1 MRKRALLSLALALTV
16 AAPMAFAQDAT
27 EPGAAPDKPRAEGRM
42 KRRGHKPGGKAHK
55 HYNLKAI
62 QKIPSLSAD
71 QKAELEKIQS
81 ELDTSTGPLRE
92 QLKAARADWKQRRKA
107 APPAAEGAEG
117 GDKGPDLEARK
128 AEKEKFRGIMEQI
141 HSRRKAAYDKS
152 IALLKDDQKAEL
164 DSVMAKMKE
173 EHKNRRMNG
182 KGEGKR
188 GPKGGKH
195 MRKGK
200 GKRGGGNNLE
210 SVSNEAAPP
219 ADTAGGDAN

>member
-1 MRKRALLSLALALTV
+1 MRKRALLSLALALIV
-16 AAPMAFAQDAT
+16 AAPMAFAHDAT

-42 KRRGHKPGGKAHK
+42 KCRGHKPGGKAHK

-71 QKAELEKIQS
+71 QKAELDKIQS
-81 ELDTSTGPLRE
+81 ELETSTGPLRE
-92 QLKAARADWKQRRKA
+92 QLKAARGDWKQRRKA
-107 APPAAEGAEG
+107 APPAAEGAEA
-117 GDKGPDLEARK
+117 GDKGADLEARK

-141 HSRRKAAYDKS
+141 HAKRKAAYDKS

-164 DSVMAKMKE
+164 DNVMAKMKE

-182 KGEGKR
+182 NPDGKR
-188 GPKGGKH
+188 GPKGGKLL
-195 MRKGK
+195 RK
-200 GKRGGGNNLE
+200 GKRGGNNLE
-210 SVSNEAAPP
+210 KVSNEAAPP